1 MAQVYNP
8 SATPAINYGCV
19 GGNCDRAYWNRARA
33 AHTPNYLRA
42 EYQLDWN
49 QLRKEGFS
57 DDQLDFLKKHKAW
70 GAKDSDKIYVSDFS
84 KPVPVHVP
92 VTTPAGNDGFGRGG
106 GRKYT
111 AHGYG
116 YEHRFMF
123 SRKSGA
129 KNYKSPYEALGK
141 YSPEDWGIGD
151 PELMKWLKGE
161 FGDKDV
167 AWYKKHWNEGVS
179 VNKVTGEIS
188 FTPKKYRGYWMR
200 STESAGSYTLGERV
214 MLGMDLHRRLGNRK
228 YSEYGQKYGA
238 GKASAR
244 WRDPWWIEGDAA
256 RKEWRA
262 KNLPRITKEQA
273 TRYSR
278 EGSQTMLHSVG
289 GRWKSKTPYRTA
301 GLPWSRVARDRDKI
315 DIDYGFYEGQDR
327 YKEAMEA
334 LGMKS
339 FSLPKHLLTA
349 ENYMYRL
356 SQNPQYKSPYQ
367 MKIEDLYDKLN
378 NLKVT
383 TGQVTGLD
391 TKIEDISKGLL
402 DEFSGGTDFDQ
413 SMRENL
419 QALGV
424 TLEGDSVKSIGG
436 LDINQV
442 LGDISTHKGEL
453 TDLTGKFSGLEDDLA
468 RVQTQGKQGLEALE
482 ASLMA
487 DYGGKLTDL
496 DKTFASKLKKTEDA
510 LGGDLATIQSGFEAQ
525 KLATEG
531 KFGDLETKF
540 EQDLTGLGSD
550 FKDKLA
556 ASESRTAADLLGTKQ
571 QLQSGL
577 SDVYQSR
584 EKAIG
589 NLQEDWAGKLQKQET
604 ALQGEIDTASQAF
617 NDRLTKLSSTMN
629 YRMLGDSA
637 GGVRMRRSKAH
648 KSGASAR
655 GTGQLGRSSMRIQS
669 LNI

>member
-1 MAQVYNP
+1 MAQVYTP
-8 SATPAINYGCV
+8 SVPPVTYSCS
-19 GGNCDRAYWNRARA
+19 GNNCNRAWWNKLRD
-33 AHTPNYLRA
+33 NYVPMYRRS
-42 EYQLDWN
+42 EYQLDYD

-57 DDQLDFLKKHKAW
+57 EPQLAFLKKHKAW
-70 GAKDSDKIYVSDFS
+70 GNRSKTGNKIYVSDFS
-84 KPVPVHVP
+84 KPSPVRP
-92 VTTPAGNDGFGRGG
+92 GNVG
-106 GRKYT
+106 YS
-111 AHGYG
+111 AYGYG
-116 YEHRFMF
+116 FKHRFIF
-123 SRKSGA
+123 DRKSGA
-129 KNYKSPYEALGK
+129 KNYKDRYHSMAK

-151 PELMKWLKGE
+151 PEIMKWLKGE
-161 FGDKDV
+161 FGDKD
-167 AWYKKHWNEGVS
+167 ADWYKEHWNEGIS
-179 VNKVTGEIS
+179 VNKVTGEID
-188 FTPKKYRGYWMR
+188 FTPKMYRGYWMR
-200 STESAGSYTLGERV
+200 SSETAGTHTLGERI
-214 MLGMDLHRRLGNRK
+214 MSGMDMHRRLGDRK
-228 YSEYGQKYGA
+228 WQWWDKTRTRKQVGGDS
-238 GKASAR
+238 R
-244 WRDPWWIEGDAA
+244 WRSPWWIEGHEATE
-256 RKEWRA
+256 EWRN
-262 KNLPRITKEQA
+262 KNLPKTKYGKPEIY
-273 TRYSR
+273 R
-278 EGSQTMLHSVG
+278 SVA
-289 GRWKSKTPYRTA
+289 GRWKSKVAHRTHRY
-301 GLPWSRVARDRDKI
+301 LPWVPHATDLESV
-315 DIDYGFYEGQDR
+315 DIDYDFYLNQDR
-327 YKEAMEA
+327 YKEAMNA
-334 LGMKS
+334 LGMGTL
-339 FSLPKHLLTA
+339 SLPKHLMAA

-356 SQNPQYKSPYQ
+356 SQNPEYKSPYQ
-367 MKIEDLYDKLN
+367 MQISDLYDKLN

-468 RVQTQGKQGLEALE
+468 RVQSQGKQGLEALE

-496 DKTFASKLKKTEDA
+496 DKTFADKLKSTEKA

-540 EQDLTGLGSD
+540 QQDITGLGSD
-550 FKDKLA
+550 FKEKLD
-556 ASESRTAADLLGTKQ
+556 ASESRTAEDILGTRQ

-577 SDVYQSR
+577 TDVYQSR

-589 NLQEDWAGKLQKQET
+589 NLQEDWAGKLQSQET
-604 ALQGEIDTASQAF
+604 ALQGEIDTATQAF
-617 NDRLTKLSSTMN
+617 QDRLTKLSSTMN